1 MLEVGILVDDCWPQ
15 EPDWEVLAIGA
26 AHAALSHTPYG
37 WLIDAPFFAEIS
49 VKFTDDA
56 EVQRLNL
63 AYRHKDKPTNVLSFP
78 LYDPD
83 QIEALSLTDD
93 GEELLGDIVLA
104 AGVVAR
110 EAAEKQVTIEHH
122 AVHLIVHGVLHLLGY
137 DHEQGEVEAEAME
150 ELERA
155 ALADLGI
162 PDPYQ
167 VTEA

>member
-1 MLEVGILVDDCWPQ
+1 MLEVATSIGPGWPDD
-15 EPDWEVLAIGA
+15 PDWEVLAIGA
-26 AHAALSHTPYG
+26 AHAAVSHTPFG
-37 WLIDAPFFAEIS
+37 GLIEAPFDAEIS
-49 VKFTDDA
+49 VRLTDDA
-56 EVQRLNL
+56 EVRKLNH
-63 AYRHKDKPTNVLSFP
+63 AYRQKDKPTNVLSFP
-78 LYDPD
+78 LFEPD

-104 AGVVAR
+104 LGVVTR
-110 EAAEKQVTIEHH
+110 EAAEKNVSVERH

-137 DHEQGEVEAEAME
+137 DHELGEVEAEAME
-150 ELERA
+150 AIERA